1 MFDDFF
7 NIVKLRFNGGDEDEV
22 PSFKCPRCQS
32 PIPRDKYE
40 ELHRVCP
47 NCNYHGRL
55 PASERI
61 AITVD
66 RGTFR
71 ELDSDMISG
80 DPIDFQLEII
90 RNADFKAGKYD
101 IGFLGRYMEEKN
113 K

>member
-7 NIVKLRFNGGDEDEV
+7 NVVKLRFNGGDEDEK

-32 PIPRDKYE
+32 PIPMDKYE

-66 RGTFR
+66 RGTFT
-71 ELDSDMISG
+71 ELDAEMVSG
-80 DPIDFQLEII
+80 DPIDFP
-90 RNADFKAGKYD
+90 
-101 IGFLGRYMEEKN
+101 
-113 K
+113 